1 MAQNTSGSIVYYLS
15 VSDERRDDLGALR
28 HLKNL
33 KIAIE
38 GSQIWIKD
46 LTFEQVNAL
55 EVKRIPGKRI
65 YYAEGGKLF
74 LKGSYLPDR
83 IVPALLWTPIER
95 GLPIKLP
102 AYNHN
107 YFGIEGQVSINII
120 PSGKERPAAAMLIP
134 LSNLKYYIITAPAVR
149 LQNLSWTIIDDT
161 TAFLLGSP
169 LLPLQADVYWTN
181 GDFIIPVGHD
191 FDLYTLVDAANC
203 MLNPGGASWL
213 VWNKDSSYFT
223 IPKGAMQSL
232 SISSFRIS
240 LNHISGAD

>member
-1 MAQNTSGSIVYYLS
+1 MAQNTPGSIGYYLT

-33 KIAIE
+33 RIAVE
-38 GSQIWIKD
+38 GNQIWIKD

-65 YYAEGGKLF
+65 FYAEGGKLF
-74 LKGSYLPDR
+74 LKDSYLPDR

-102 AYNHN
+102 ACNHN

-134 LSNLKYYIITAPAVR
+134 ISNLKDYISTAPAVR
-149 LQNLSWTIIDDT
+149 LQNLSWTIINDSM
-161 TAFLLGSP
+161 AFLLGSP
-169 LLPLQADVYWTN
+169 LLPLQADVYWMN
-181 GDFIIPVGHD
+181 GDFMIPVGHD
-191 FDLYTLVDAANC
+191 FDLYALADAANSL
-203 MLNPGGASWL
+203 LNQGGASW
-213 VWNKDSSYFT
+213 VIWNKDSSYFT
-223 IPKGAMQSL
+223 IPKGAMQPL